1 MHIPLSHYSPTPCH
15 GMRWARIAAMLAML
29 APLGTLSAQDYPQ
42 KDSTGAT
49 IYYKIFSASP
59 LYEGMCLQDNTRTD
73 TQYPFGLA
81 AHEAGSRQQEWTL
94 VPGTTEGTYLLKNRA
109 TYRFVAAAGN
119 WVDAFF
125 ATGFAAKANA
135 ANQLLFTPVGDGQ
148 VTMTYQEGTTTRYM
162 LVGDTERGP
171 EIFEKK
177 GHKDSS
183 RAWLIYPSTA
193 VPSDI
198 HTASGTQV
206 SIQAVGRRI
215 VVSGTSNYDVYDI
228 QGRRVDSEAE
238 LLPGVYVVEAA
249 GTVKNV
255 LVK

>member
-1 MHIPLSHYSPTPCH
+1 MHIPLSHYSPTPCY

-125 ATGFAAKANA
+125 VTIMERMNGFELIMNYCHF
-135 ANQLLFTPVGDGQ
+135 NNWISVFQFIIIN
-148 VTMTYQEGTTTRYM
+148 
-162 LVGDTERGP
+162 
-171 EIFEKK
+171 IFF
-177 GHKDSS
+177 
-183 RAWLIYPSTA
+183 
-193 VPSDI
+193 
-198 HTASGTQV
+198 
-206 SIQAVGRRI
+206 
-215 VVSGTSNYDVYDI
+215 
-228 QGRRVDSEAE
+228 
-238 LLPGVYVVEAA
+238 
-249 GTVKNV
+249 
-255 LVK
+255 

>member
-1 MHIPLSHYSPTPCH
+1 MHIPLSHYSPTPCY

-29 APLGTLSAQDYPQ
+29 APLGTLSAQNYPQ

-135 ANQLLFTPVGDGQ
+135 ANQLL
-148 VTMTYQEGTTTRYM
+148 
-162 LVGDTERGP
+162 
-171 EIFEKK
+171 
-177 GHKDSS
+177 S
-183 RAWLIYPSTA
+183 
-193 VPSDI
+193 
-198 HTASGTQV
+198 
-206 SIQAVGRRI
+206 GRRAGDHDL
-215 VVSGTSNYDVYDI
+215 SGRHHHTVYAG
-228 QGRRVDSEAE
+228 GRHRTR
-238 LLPGVYVVEAA
+238 P
-249 GTVKNV
+249 
-255 LVK
+255 

>member
-1 MHIPLSHYSPTPCH
+1 MHIPLSHYSPTPCY

-109 TYRFVAAAGN
+109 TYRFVAA
-119 WVDAFF
+119 
-125 ATGFAAKANA
+125 AAKANA